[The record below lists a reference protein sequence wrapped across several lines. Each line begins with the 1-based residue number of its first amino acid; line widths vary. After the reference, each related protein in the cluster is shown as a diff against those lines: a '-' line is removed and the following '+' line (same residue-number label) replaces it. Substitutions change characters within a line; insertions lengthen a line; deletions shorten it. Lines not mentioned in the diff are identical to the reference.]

1 MASAAPVEYAGSA
14 AAKAVERP
22 PASDYAALSGYFFVP
37 APHEPAQMGNEQT
50 FRRVRAAA
58 WRLAGWQVAVTV
70 VLAAGAAWIGG
81 RPWVVSAICGGGIGI
96 VAGLYQALRMFRIDA
111 SEQPDAYMRGVFSS
125 EALKILLTVALFIAA
140 IRVLRVEMVPA
151 IAAYAGTFIVYW
163 AALATNYPWL
173 DGREK
178 KNAGHE

>member
-1 MASAAPVEYAGSA
+1 
-14 AAKAVERP
+14 
-22 PASDYAALSGYFFVP
+22 
-37 APHEPAQMGNEQT
+37 MGNEQT

-70 VLAAGAAWIGG
+70 VLALGAAGIGG
-81 RPWVVSAICGGGIGI
+81 RPWVLSAICGGGIGI

-111 SEQPDAYMRGVFSS
+111 SKQPRLYMRAVFAS
-125 EALKILLTVALFIAA
+125 EALKILLTVVLFVAA
-140 IRVLRVEMVPA
+140 ISLLKVEMVPA

-173 DGREK
+173 DSQVK
-178 KNAGHE
+178 KNAGHG